1 MIEPAYQGEQR
12 LRLFPAPG
20 LKCSTLRDAQNA
32 LRIPRRNGLAC
43 RARDRTYRATL
54 FTLKRR
60 RAGPHRF
67 VGNFLPGQEGTAF
80 RVEYAGAHYHVM
92 ARGDCHEATLKD
104 EEAREILSRNVPW
117 DSLLPMD
124 QLEPTRKSETT
135 RLSSLKR
142 LNAHL

>member
-1 MIEPAYQGEQR
+1 MHKTLSGSLAGTVWR
-12 LRLFPAPG
+12 VAPG
-20 LKCSTLRDAQNA
+20 IG
-32 LRIPRRNGLAC
+32 RIERR
-43 RARDRTYRATL
+43 
-54 FTLKRR
+54 FSPLKRR

-80 RVEYAGAHYHVM
+80 RIEYAGALYHVM
-92 ARGDCHEATLKD
+92 ARSDRHEATFKD

-135 RLSSLKR
+135 RLYSLKR
-142 LNAHL
+142 LNARL

>member
-1 MIEPAYQGEQR
+1 
-12 LRLFPAPG
+12 
-20 LKCSTLRDAQNA
+20 
-32 LRIPRRNGLAC
+32 
-43 RARDRTYRATL
+43 
-54 FTLKRR
+54 
-60 RAGPHRF
+60 
-67 VGNFLPGQEGTAF
+67 
-80 RVEYAGAHYHVM
+80 M